1 MRLLLDTHALLWS
14 MNGDPRL
21 GPEARALVSDPAN
34 EVLVSIAS
42 LWEIVIKASLGK
54 LEGDIGE
61 IDGAIDRQGFKRLVI
76 TLPHL
81 QTLAGLPTHH
91 RDPFD
96 RLLVAQTQAEGLNF
110 MTDDRHAPLYPV
122 TIIPCAA

>member
-54 LEGDIGE
+54 LEGDIAK
-61 IDGAIDRQGFKRLVI
+61 IDAAIDTQGFSRLDI
-76 TLPHL
+76 TLPDL
-81 QTLAGLPTHH
+81 QALALLPMHH

-96 RLLVAQTQAEGLNF
+96 RMLIAQAQAEGLTF
-110 MTDDRHAPLYPV
+110 ITDDRDALLYPV
-122 TIIPCAA
+122 TIITCAA

>member
-14 MNGDPRL
+14 MSGDSRL
-21 GPEARALVSDPAN
+21 GPKARALVSDPAN

-54 LEGDIGE
+54 LQGDIGE
-61 IDGAIDRQGFKRLVI
+61 IDGAIDTQGFTRLAI
-76 TLPHL
+76 SLTHL
-81 QTLAGLPTHH
+81 QTLALLPMHH

-96 RLLVAQTQAEGLNF
+96 RMLIAQAQAEQLTF
-110 MTDDRHAPLYPV
+110 ITDDRHAPLYPV
-122 TIIPCAA
+122 TILPCAE